1 MANIIEKLILNGV
14 EYEIPSGGGVDAAAV
29 NSLIDARLYAYNRVF
44 SLKSWLY
51 KILNEMDEEDELG
64 LTAGETWE
72 DIVAN
77 STSINLISHSFSVM
91 VMLASSEYAL
101 NIVKTDAT
109 AMGQLLE
116 CWNSVLALFN
126 SEIARK
132 ILFGDSTTFTLI
144 LNSPL
149 ALEYIL
155 NNTDAIND
163 ILEYWDIE
171 EFIDT
176 TLSDIKDNAKVMEIL
191 ANNETAV
198 NYIITNYFSTIT
210 TSSIT
215 LKSFISSKVAV
226 AALTTSTNNSKLQSN
241 VTALY
246 NLVTGDSTNFKQI
259 TRTYQDG
266 VANLNNSTKVAN
278 SIVFVATGYYSSS
291 SGRTIVWHANGVQA
305 KNAGKTYRPTSVT
318 ASNCDAVS
326 FKNCTFTESSNGYAA
341 IAVYQVK

>member
-1 MANIIEKLILNGV
+1 MANIIEKLILNGT

-29 NSLIDARLYAYNRVF
+29 NSLIDARLYAYDRVF
-44 SLKSWLY
+44 NLKSWLY

-64 LTAGETWE
+64 LTAGETWD
-72 DIVAN
+72 DIVAS
-77 STSINLISHSFSVM
+77 STSMNLISHSFSVM

-101 NIVKTDAT
+101 NIVKTDTT

-126 SEIARK
+126 SEIAKK
-132 ILFGDSTTFTLI
+132 ILFGDATAFSLI

-163 ILEYWDIE
+163 VLEYGDIE
-171 EFIDT
+171 EFIDA
-176 TLSDIKDNAKVMEIL
+176 TLSDVKDNAKVMEIL

-226 AALTTSTNNSKLQSN
+226 AALTTSTNNTTLQSN

-246 NLVTGDSTNFKQI
+246 NLVTGDSTNFTQI
-259 TRTYQDG
+259 TRTYQDS
-266 VANLNNSTKVAN
+266 VANLNNSTKVSN

-305 KNAGKTYRPTSVT
+305 KSAGKTYRPTSVT

>member
-101 NIVKTDAT
+101 NIVKTDTT

-116 CWNSVLALFN
+116 CWNSV
-126 SEIARK
+126 
-132 ILFGDSTTFTLI
+132 
-144 LNSPL
+144 L